1 MKLSPIVAALRERC
15 PNFENRVGGA
25 AEWAAVREALNVKM
39 PSAFVVPLAE
49 TPDSQMSPNGYQQTV
64 ENSFA
69 VILVVSNELS
79 EQGEEAYDSLD
90 VLRKEVF
97 HALLAWEPYEDAD
110 RIEYGGSSLVMLD
123 RYRLA
128 YQLEFAFDTWLDR
141 SDTWVPTRDNAM
153 PDLKLLHIDVDFI
166 DPSQKKDEPDGRIEH
181 IVEVQL

>member
-15 PNFENRVGGA
+15 PSFENRVGGA
-25 AEWAAVREALNVKM
+25 AEWAAVRESLNVKM
-39 PSAFVVPLAE
+39 PSAL
-49 TPDSQMSPNGYQQTV
+49 SPNGYQQTV

-90 VLRKEVF
+90 VLRQEVF
-97 HALLAWEPYEDAD
+97 HALLAWVPHEDAD